1 MAGGQAGEGPEEGGS
16 KRRPPTHRAKGLLQQ
31 FLTSRSEA
39 IPIDDSLARHGSPPM
54 NHRQLVVAQP
64 EAEVVQEPEELA
76 LVQAAGVQLACSA
89 ALVLREEVLEV
100 RPKSRW
106 RRIRDLGGFFLLP
119 EENH

>member
-1 MAGGQAGEGPEEGGS
+1 M
-16 KRRPPTHRAKGLLQQ
+16 
-31 FLTSRSEA
+31 
-39 IPIDDSLARHGSPPM
+39 D
-54 NHRQLVVAQP
+54 HRQLVVAQP

-76 LVQAAGVQLACSA
+76 LVQAAGVQLARSA

>member
-1 MAGGQAGEGPEEGGS
+1 
-16 KRRPPTHRAKGLLQQ
+16 
-31 FLTSRSEA
+31 
-39 IPIDDSLARHGSPPM
+39 M

-76 LVQAAGVQLACSA
+76 LVQAAGVQLARSA

>member
-1 MAGGQAGEGPEEGGS
+1 
-16 KRRPPTHRAKGLLQQ
+16 
-31 FLTSRSEA
+31 
-39 IPIDDSLARHGSPPM
+39 M

-76 LVQAAGVQLACSA
+76 LVQAAGVQLARSA

-106 RRIRDLGGFFLLP
+106 RRIRDLGGFFLLS